1 MNAQRENSVVSNLW
15 KEVRVRC
22 CAAPEDCLDAER
34 VAYAQDSTKF
44 RSGHA
49 GVGGQAVVV
58 IEARF
63 RRPGREIGAT
73 KIGEALLETGDDLSC
88 TRVARGNGTT
98 SARIAAFEI
107 HFANAESDGAAFFF
121 AKEMVFPKRR
131 YVIDFRR
138 GAEALA
144 RFVDVHAIKQF
155 AYSVQSGRGND
166 GRAVGD
172 VVVGE
177 TFGRIANGDGLLE
190 KSGKPLGGRGGIAR
204 ENERLGGDFAAV

>member
-1 MNAQRENSVVSNLW
+1 MV
-15 KEVRVRC
+15 
-22 CAAPEDCLDAER
+22 
-34 VAYAQDSTKF
+34 
-44 RSGHA
+44 
-49 GVGGQAVVV
+49 
-58 IEARF
+58 EARF

-73 KIGEALLETGDDLSC
+73 KIGEALLETGDDLSRA
-88 TRVARGNGTT
+88 RVARGNGTT
-98 SARIAAFEI
+98 SARIAALEI

-131 YVIDFRR
+131 YAIDFQR

-166 GRAVGD
+166 GWTIGD
-172 VVVGE
+172 TVIGE
-177 TFGRIANGDGLLE
+177 TFGGIANGDGLLE

-204 ENERLGGDFAAV
+204 ENE

>member
-22 CAAPEDCLDAER
+22 CAAPEDCIAAER
-34 VAYAQDSTKF
+34 VAHAQDTTKF

-49 GVGGQAVVV
+49 GVGGQAAVVV
-58 IEARF
+58 EAQF
-63 RRPGREIGAT
+63 RRPGRQIGAT

-98 SARIAAFEI
+98 SARSAAREI
-107 HFANAESDGAAFFF
+107 HCATPESDGTAFFC
-121 AKEMVFPKRR
+121 AKELVFPKCR
-131 YVIDFRR
+131 YAIDFQR

-144 RFVDVHAIKQF
+144 RFVDVHAIKQL
-155 AYSVQSGRGND
+155 AYGLQSGRGND
-166 GRAVGD
+166 GWTIGD
-172 VVVGE
+172 TVIGE
-177 TFGRIANGDGLLE
+177 TFGGIANGDGLLE

-204 ENERLGGDFAAV
+204 ENE

>member
-15 KEVRVRC
+15 KEGRVRC
-22 CAAPEDCLDAER
+22 CAAPEDCLAAER
-34 VAYAQDSTKF
+34 VAHAQDTTKF

-58 IEARF
+58 VEARF

-131 YVIDFRR
+131 YVIDFQR

-177 TFGRIANGDGLLE
+177 TFGRIANGDGLPE
-190 KSGKPLGGRGGIAR
+190 KSGKRWRGRGGSA
-204 ENERLGGDFAAV
+204 G

>member
-22 CAAPEDCLDAER
+22 CAAPGRAGPEDCLDVER
-34 VAYAQDSTKF
+34 VAHAQDTTKF

-49 GVGGQAVVV
+49 RVGGQAVVV
-58 IEARF
+58 VEARF
-63 RRPGREIGAT
+63 RRPGREIGAA
-73 KIGEALLETGDDLSC
+73 KIGEALLEACDDFSC
-88 TRVARGNGTT
+88 AGVARGNGTT
-98 SARIAAFEI
+98 STGIAALEI
-107 HFANAESDGAAFFF
+107 HCANAESDGTAFFF
-121 AKEMVFPKRR
+121 AKEVVFPKCR
-131 YVIDFRR
+131 YAIDFQS

-155 AYSVQSGRGND
+155 AYSLQSGRGND

-177 TFGRIANGDGLLE
+177 TFGGIANGDGLLE

-204 ENERLGGDFAAV
+204 ENE